1 MKYLWTAVNVKELDQ
16 SIRFYTGLAGLQ
28 VLRRFPAGPG
38 LEIAFLGNGAE
49 GETLLE
55 LLADKTKEAPGHG
68 DSVSAG
74 FLVPSLEQQLE
85 AVREFGLAPAAG
97 PFETPA
103 MRYFSVK
110 DPDGFMVQ
118 FFQYK
123 S

>member
-1 MKYLWTAVNVKELDQ
+1 MKFLWTAVDVKDLDQ

-38 LEIAFLGNGAE
+38 LEIAFLGNGTD

-55 LLADKTKEAPGHG
+55 LLADKAKEERDHG
-68 DSVSAG
+68 GSVSAG
-74 FLVPSLEQQLE
+74 FLVTSLEQQLE
-85 AVREFGLAPAAG
+85 AVQAFGLAPAAG

-103 MRYFSVK
+103 MRFFSVK
-110 DPDGFMVQ
+110 DPDGFLVQ